1 MFKKLDKL
9 LVTSFIP
16 PFIVAFCIAVFV
28 LMMQFVWVY
37 IDEIIG
43 KGVELFVLIE
53 LLGYLSVSRIPMAL
67 PLGVLIASVMVMGNL
82 AERYELSSFKS
93 AGISLYRVMLP
104 LMYVMAAVSL
114 FSFYCSNNLI
124 PVANLKF
131 GSRLYDIRRQKP
143 ALSLEEGVFNDD
155 FEDFVIRIKNKLAD
169 NQTIED
175 VLIYNQ
181 TGNFDQIN
189 QITAKSGKMFT
200 SADKQYLVMQL
211 KDGVQYQEL
220 NPSNQ
225 KNEKY
230 PFVRTSFQ
238 KLQKVYDL
246 REFSMNK
253 TDEELFKSHQMML
266 KTAELSHK
274 IDSINQKVAERR
286 HSVAEMVPRYLAAL
300 KEKPK
305 ADSKAKSKT
314 DSLMKEIREQPIEI
328 RYEDPAVQIKK
339 PEQVQSF
346 IQLYTQDKQESLLA
360 RAKTTTRSVQSELI
374 SLNESIQR
382 SLKARN
388 QHQYEM
394 HIKYSIACI
403 CFVFLFIGAPMGAI
417 VRKGGF
423 GYPLL
428 IAIVYFMIFIVLNIL
443 FKNLTEQLVL
453 NGVLAAWMPVFILAP
468 LGIFLTMKAARDT
481 SFFNTDQFAARM
493 LKAWH
498 WVIRKK
504 VSSHTS

>member
-43 KGVELFVLIE
+43 KGVEIFVLIE

-93 AGISLYRVMLP
+93 AGISLYRVMQP
-104 LMYVMAAVSL
+104 LMYVMALVTL

-124 PVANLKF
+124 PIANLKF

-155 FEDFVIRIKNKLAD
+155 FQDFVIRIKNKRSD

-181 TGNFDQIN
+181 TGNFDQVN
-189 QITAKSGKMFT
+189 QITSKTGKMFT

-211 KDGVQYQEL
+211 FDGIQYQEVGA
-220 NPSNQ
+220 SNQ
-225 KNEKY
+225 QNEKY
-230 PFVRTSFQ
+230 PFTRTSFK

-246 REFSMNK
+246 REFTMNK
-253 TDEELFKSHQMML
+253 TDEELFKSNQMML
-266 KTAELSHK
+266 KTAELAHR
-274 IDSINQKVAERR
+274 IDSINRKVAERKS
-286 HSVAEMVPRYLAAL
+286 SVAEMIPRYLAGL
-300 KEKPK
+300 KEIKKPNEKEKAK
-305 ADSKAKSKT
+305 ADS
-314 DSLMKEIREQPIEI
+314 LMNAVKERAIEI
-328 RYEDPAVQIKK
+328 NYDEPLVQTGN
-339 PEQVQSF
+339 PEQVKSF
-346 IQLYTQDKQESLLA
+346 IELYPSDKKQNLLA
-360 RAKTTTRSVQSELI
+360 RAKTTTRSVQSELV
-374 SLNESIQR
+374 SLNESIGR

-388 QHQYEM
+388 LHQYEM
-394 HIKYSIACI
+394 HIKYSIAVI
-403 CFVFLFIGAPMGAI
+403 CFVFLFVGAPMGAI

-453 NGVLAAWMPVFILAP
+453 DGVLAAWMPVFVLAP
-468 LGIFLTMKAARDT
+468 LGVILTIKAARDT
-481 SFFNTDQFAARM
+481 AFFNTDQFAMRLQRIWNFIM
-493 LKAWH
+493 
-498 WVIRKK
+498 RKK
-504 VSSHTS
+504 ANTQSV